1 MDGDGSIMIGLNH
14 KGMYTK
20 PRLSI
25 LGTEQFLISLIA
37 KMGWKMP
44 KLRRK
49 GNIYMAE
56 WGGLPALN
64 YMDELYNNA
73 NIYLDRKYE
82 KYLTLKRLNNNL
94 PLFNEN

>member
-1 MDGDGSIMIGLNH
+1 MIGLNH
-14 KGMYTK
+14 KGAYAK

-25 LGTEQFLISLIA
+25 LGTEQFLIALIT

-44 KLRRK
+44 KLQRK
-49 GNIYMAE
+49 GNVYSAE

-64 YMDELYNNA
+64 YMDKLYSNA